1 MTTTSSE
8 LYIDIETYS
17 ETDIR
22 LAGLYPYV
30 EDPAFEVLLIAY
42 AWNDEPVKLLDLA
55 GGDYDPWERKKLG
68 WYLTDPAV
76 LKIAHNNPFERT
88 ALGSWVN
95 AYLPPEEWDDT
106 MIRAAYNG
114 LPMSLD
120 EAGAALNIER
130 KKLKS
135 GTALINYFCKPCAPT
150 KANGGR
156 TRNRPEHAPDKW
168 QTFKEYCVR
177 DVEAMRQIRKRLKGL
192 PVMPKWERTVWCMDA
207 RINERGV
214 LIDRQ
219 LAEAAVAMDGK
230 FRAEC
235 EKELAALTGLEN
247 PNSVAQLKGWLNRV
261 GADVESLNK
270 ATVTELRQSGLSQH
284 IDRALELRQLLGK
297 TSVKKYQAMLDSVCK
312 DGRIRGITQY
322 YGTRTGRWC
331 LTGDH
336 EVLTEDGWQRLDSW
350 TGGKILCWSPAAE
363 ALSFQK
369 SERVVFDYHGPMIT
383 FTGQRIEQIATP
395 EHKMAVLGKD
405 GRWEPKEASQLT
417 GRFTIPF
424 TGKRLP
430 RGYGNGDTLRV
441 LIMTQADGYYT
452 ADGCVRYHFIKLR
465 KIERCK
471 RLLRRAGIPFV
482 TDQYGATTRIRI
494 PAQCVPLWLRQFRDK
509 TFGYWLLDE
518 DPAVLFD
525 ELCEWDGYRCGP
537 NSIQYSSTNERNVD
551 VLQACA
557 HCAGLSATKLRKNKS
572 NDNWND
578 SYILN
583 VWLTPGRGT
592 SIRKEQIGRVNHE
605 GPVYCAVTP
614 TGYFAV
620 RRNGKVWITG
630 NSGRK
635 VQLQNLPQNHLADIA
650 DVREIAKA
658 GDLDGLEMLYDS
670 VPDTLSQLIRTAFIA
685 KPGHTLLVADY
696 SAIEARVIAFL
707 AGEEWRQEVFAKG
720 GDIYCASASRMF
732 KVPVEKH
739 GVNAHLRQKGKIA
752 ELALGYGGGVNA
764 LKAFGADKMGLSE
777 AEMEEIVSSWREA
790 SPLIC
795 KFWRNVEA
803 AARTAL
809 ENPGRA
815 IKLNGGTIRFQ
826 RDSDAL
832 RCTLPS
838 GRTLTYWG
846 AGFDEDGNI
855 VFMGQNQVT
864 RKWERISTWGG
875 KLVENIVQ
883 AFARDCL
890 ATAMLRLDEAG
901 YQIVFHVHDEI
912 ICEMPEGSRWE
923 EMAEIMGQPI
933 DWAPRLL
940 LRAEGYS
947 TPFYLKD

>member
-120 EAGAALNIER
+120 EAGSALNIER

-177 DVEAMRQIRKRLKGL
+177 DVDAMRQIRKRLKGL

-219 LAEAAVAMDGK
+219 LAKAAVAMDEK

-270 ATVTELRQSGLSQH
+270 ATVTELRQSDLSQH

-322 YGTRTGRWC
+322 YGTRTGRW
-331 LTGDH
+331 
-336 EVLTEDGWQRLDSW
+336 
-350 TGGKILCWSPAAE
+350 A
-363 ALSFQK
+363 
-369 SERVVFDYHGPMIT
+369 
-383 FTGQRIEQIATP
+383 
-395 EHKMAVLGKD
+395 
-405 GRWEPKEASQLT
+405 
-417 GRFTIPF
+417 
-424 TGKRLP
+424 
-430 RGYGNGDTLRV
+430 
-441 LIMTQADGYYT
+441 
-452 ADGCVRYHFIKLR
+452 
-465 KIERCK
+465 
-471 RLLRRAGIPFV
+471 
-482 TDQYGATTRIRI
+482 
-494 PAQCVPLWLRQFRDK
+494 
-509 TFGYWLLDE
+509 
-518 DPAVLFD
+518 
-525 ELCEWDGYRCGP
+525 
-537 NSIQYSSTNERNVD
+537 
-551 VLQACA
+551 
-557 HCAGLSATKLRKNKS
+557 
-572 NDNWND
+572 
-578 SYILN
+578 
-583 VWLTPGRGT
+583 
-592 SIRKEQIGRVNHE
+592 
-605 GPVYCAVTP
+605 
-614 TGYFAV
+614 
-620 RRNGKVWITG
+620 
-630 NSGRK
+630 GRK

-650 DVREIAKA
+650 DVREIVKD

-685 KPGHTLLVADY
+685 KPRHTLLVADY

-764 LKAFGADKMGLSE
+764 LKAFGADKMGLTE

-803 AARTAL
+803 AAKLAL
-809 ENPGRA
+809 KDPGRA
-815 IKLNGGTIRFQ
+815 VKLNGGTIRFQ
-826 RDSDAL
+826 RDDDAL

-890 ATAMLRLDEAG
+890 ATAMLRLDEAE

-933 DWAPRLL
+933 DWAPGLL

>member
-1 MTTTSSE
+1 MKTTSSE

-30 EDPAFEVLLIAY
+30 EDPSFEVLLIAY
-42 AWNDEPVKLLDLA
+42 AWNDEPVRLLDLA
-55 GGDYDPWERKKLG
+55 GGDYDPWEAKKLG

-88 ALGSWVN
+88 ALGKWVS

-168 QTFKEYCVR
+168 QTFKEYCAR
-177 DVEAMRQIRKRLKGL
+177 DVDAMRQIRKRLKGL
-192 PVMPKWERTVWCMDA
+192 PVMPEWEREVWCLDA

-219 LAEAAVAMDGK
+219 LAQAAVTMDGK

-235 EKELAALTGLEN
+235 EKELAALTRLEN
-247 PNSVAQLKGWLNRV
+247 PNSVAQLKSWLSET
-261 GADVESLNK
+261 GTDVESLNK

-297 TSVKKYQAMLDSVCK
+297 TSVKKYQAMLDSVCE

-322 YGTRTGRWC
+322 YGTRTGRW
-331 LTGDH
+331 
-336 EVLTEDGWQRLDSW
+336 
-350 TGGKILCWSPAAE
+350 A
-363 ALSFQK
+363 
-369 SERVVFDYHGPMIT
+369 
-383 FTGQRIEQIATP
+383 
-395 EHKMAVLGKD
+395 
-405 GRWEPKEASQLT
+405 
-417 GRFTIPF
+417 
-424 TGKRLP
+424 
-430 RGYGNGDTLRV
+430 
-441 LIMTQADGYYT
+441 
-452 ADGCVRYHFIKLR
+452 
-465 KIERCK
+465 
-471 RLLRRAGIPFV
+471 
-482 TDQYGATTRIRI
+482 
-494 PAQCVPLWLRQFRDK
+494 
-509 TFGYWLLDE
+509 
-518 DPAVLFD
+518 
-525 ELCEWDGYRCGP
+525 
-537 NSIQYSSTNERNVD
+537 
-551 VLQACA
+551 
-557 HCAGLSATKLRKNKS
+557 
-572 NDNWND
+572 
-578 SYILN
+578 
-583 VWLTPGRGT
+583 
-592 SIRKEQIGRVNHE
+592 
-605 GPVYCAVTP
+605 
-614 TGYFAV
+614 
-620 RRNGKVWITG
+620 
-630 NSGRK
+630 GRK
-635 VQLQNLPQNHLADIA
+635 VQLQNLPQNHLEDIA
-650 DVREIAKA
+650 DVREIVRA
-658 GDLDGLEMLYDS
+658 GDLEGLEMLYDS

-696 SAIEARVIAFL
+696 SAIEARVIAYL
-707 AGEEWRQEVFAKG
+707 AGEEWRQEVFANG
-720 GDIYCASASRMF
+720 GDIYCSSASQMF

-739 GVNAHLRQKGKIA
+739 GVNAHLRQKGKVA
-752 ELALGYGGGVNA
+752 ELACIAEGQKVLTDQGLVPIEKVTLGMKLWDGVEWVDHSGVICRGEKEVFNYGGLEATEDHVVWAEVEGKQRPVRFGNAAACGAHLLQTGTGREPIRLGRDHQPGKTLEQALESLLCSDTVQRLRVYSVAGDRQPENGEIQGLSELLTATGDSQMAGQATHSSPAAVYESERPELQELRGAGNRISVRKCESGGSVHNRDLRPSGPGDGAGPDRRERTLRTRQSSLGNASAELPEPAPVSRKVRVYDILNAGPRHRFTVSDVLVHNCGYGGGVNA
-764 LKAFGADKMGLSE
+764 LKAFGADKMGLTDS
-777 AEMEEIVSSWREA
+777 EMEEIVSSWREA
-790 SPLIC
+790 SPRIC
-795 KFWRNVEA
+795 KFWRNVEQ

-809 ENPGRA
+809 NDPGTA
-815 IKLNGGTIRFQ
+815 VKLNKGAIRFQ
-826 RDSDAL
+826 RDRDAL

-838 GRTLTYWG
+838 GRALTYWG

-864 RKWERISTWGG
+864 RKWERIGTWGG

-890 ATAMLRLDEAG
+890 ATALLRLDKAG
-901 YQIVFHVHDEI
+901 YRIVFHVHDEI

-933 DWAPRLL
+933 DWAPGLL

-947 TPFYLKD
+947 TPFYMKD